1 MFVNYYMKRNNFSLP
16 VFWAAAFLICICA
29 HGVLAQ
35 DTNWRRAESDTD
47 IIGRWEGSVR
57 IPIHEDQEAMMPES
71 SIDFTILLEYFKN
84 QNNAGANFK
93 INLKID
99 MENFLNDFLNMPG
112 VRQFGFTID
121 SLWELFVNDIKSG
134 RDSLGSG
141 ISVQKYSL
149 SYNISES
156 VEEFYNNSSMG
167 TIYLNE
173 NNTRMKLVFNEPID
187 SGFGSGSITEIIL
200 NKIS

>member
-1 MFVNYYMKRNNFSLP
+1 MPVNYYMKRNNYDLS
-16 VFWAAAFLICICA
+16 VFWAAAFLICISA
-29 HGVLAQ
+29 QDVLAQ
-35 DTNWRRAESDTD
+35 NTNWRRVEFDTD

-57 IPIHEDQEAMMPES
+57 IPVHEDMEAMMPES
-71 SIDFTILLEYFKN
+71 FLDFTISLEYIRN
-84 QNNAGANFK
+84 HGNAGADFRVNM
-93 INLKID
+93 KID
-99 MENFLNDFLNMPG
+99 IEKFLNDFLNMPG

-121 SLWELFVNDIKSG
+121 SLWELFVGDIKSG
-134 RDSLGSG
+134 RSFLDNS

-156 VEEFYNNSSMG
+156 VDEFNNDSSVG

-187 SGFGSGSITEIIL
+187 TGFGDGSITEIIL